1 MTAAAATV
9 VIPFPRFKSEA
20 PRCAQ
25 CHTVMAICCIEPHAH
40 GGGKEVHLYK
50 CQACG
55 LLDRIVTERE

>member
-9 VIPFPRFKSEA
+9 VIPFPRFKTEA

-25 CHTVMAICCIEPHAH
+25 CQTVMAICCIEPHPHDLA
-40 GGGKEVHLYK
+40 KEIHLYK
-50 CQACG
+50 CRECG

>member
-9 VIPFPRFKSEA
+9 VIPFPRVKSEA

-25 CHTVMAICCIEPHAH
+25 CQTVMSICCIEPHPH
-40 GGGKEVHLYK
+40 DLSKEIHLYK
-50 CQACG
+50 CKECG

>member
-9 VIPFPRFKSEA
+9 VIPFPRIKSEA